1 MSTVSDH
8 DDNKVVEHGSAHLNC
23 ACMSH
28 YLYII
33 IFCACLC
40 LTSSVST
47 VSSLLLT
54 GCPAP
59 GRRAPIGMFK
69 LA

>member
-1 MSTVSDH
+1 MLCTCSFDPYTTLPPASWLYA
-8 DDNKVVEHGSAHLNC
+8 KLRVEVLV
-23 ACMSH
+23 
-28 YLYII
+28 
-33 IFCACLC
+33 CLC